1 VNPNLYKKTK
11 ELNMRLLLLLAL
23 LPLSQLH
30 AQSMSTIAKNCEQWS
45 SARQNQSEQ
54 ATLYWLEGF
63 VSAYNKYEYKGSH
76 PEGVL
81 HSVNP
86 KIITGWLDGYCLSNL
101 ESSPQI
107 AVESFIDEKKLPVKA
122 CAIKKSSGRPCIPY
136 EEDLP
141 EDSLATGSPDKKI
154 KWRFWK

>member
-1 VNPNLYKKTK
+1 
-11 ELNMRLLLLLAL
+11 MRFFLLLIL

-30 AQSMSTIAKNCEQWS
+30 AQPMSPIEQWDS
-45 SARQNQSEQ
+45 VRQNQSEQ

-63 VSAYNKYEYKGSH
+63 LSAYNKYEYTGKH

-81 HSVNP
+81 HSADP
-86 KIITGWLDGYCLSNL
+86 KVITGWLDGYCLSNPQ
-101 ESSPQI
+101 SSPQI

-141 EDSLATGSPDKKI
+141 EDLLEAGSPNKKI
-154 KWRFWK
+154 KWKFWE

>member
-1 VNPNLYKKTK
+1 
-11 ELNMRLLLLLAL
+11 MRFFLLLIL

-30 AQSMSTIAKNCEQWS
+30 AQPMSPIAKNCEQWDS
-45 SARQNQSEQ
+45 VRQNQSEQ

-63 VSAYNKYEYKGSH
+63 LSAYNKYEYTGKH

-81 HSVNP
+81 HSADP
-86 KIITGWLDGYCLSNL
+86 KIITGWLDGYCLSNPQ
-101 ESSPQI
+101 SSPQI

-141 EDSLATGSPDKKI
+141 EDLLEAGSPNKKI
-154 KWRFWK
+154 KWKFWE